1 MTVKRDLTAN
11 PVMISLTLN
20 AKKTTSDIL
29 WSRSELLDAELARQV
44 EYDMDEQVIIVE
56 RITQYISKVIFEN
69 GGTFCF
75 CHGRLAA
82 AVGNGK
88 LKSEE
93 ERGLKREQ
101 RKLQQMNI
109 STGCSYASIE
119 PRLRLAFERIFGY
132 DEIDFFKNFLKL
144 GRHEYWAIK
153 DFRDDIELVLN
164 DAMTYNKAGTPF
176 YKAAQRIHDPARPDL
191 EELEREF
198 EPLLKLVELL
208 LSLKAIKDDSSLVL
222 TSDPISSLVNVELSA
237 LRPPPP
243 PLPKPPKAS
252 KTPKPK
258 PPKPDW
264 SVEYKHSKAKNAHAG
279 RNWKHRRLLLP
290 LPTQLT
296 IHLALALEGRLQS
309 LMWRLDPAVRPEAAD
324 ASTTAPPSSPQSL
337 PSSQPG
343 AGPSPS
349 LLQPSKKKIRLDRGT
364 SKLPVFSTVE
374 EENQTLNLLSTLVLV
389 ERRLPDLGLPGCLRR
404 SQAAAAGDSRVI
416 ISTCQ
421 LLKQLL
427 RQLRHREVGYSF
439 IQFPQHREPSTSI
452 VNVPTTAYYC
462 TNSGTEWSP

>member
-1 MTVKRDLTAN
+1 
-11 PVMISLTLN
+11 
-20 AKKTTSDIL
+20 
-29 WSRSELLDAELARQV
+29 
-44 EYDMDEQVIIVE
+44 
-56 RITQYISKVIFEN
+56 
-69 GGTFCF
+69 
-75 CHGRLAA
+75 
-82 AVGNGK
+82 
-88 LKSEE
+88 
-93 ERGLKREQ
+93 
-101 RKLQQMNI
+101 
-109 STGCSYASIE
+109 
-119 PRLRLAFERIFGY
+119 
-132 DEIDFFKNFLKL
+132 
-144 GRHEYWAIK
+144 
-153 DFRDDIELVLN
+153 
-164 DAMTYNKAGTPF
+164 MTYNKAGTPF

-191 EELEREF
+191 EELERTYKK
-198 EPLLKLVELL
+198 PIPDQ
-208 LSLKAIKDDSSLVL
+208 SLKCRGCCHGDIITYISFSITAIKDDSSLVL

-309 LMWRLDPAVRPEAAD
+309 LMWVGLRRVHLIKEGTHGKEHSGYVVIVEEGGPLDLTPAFLPATPNLSSPDLSWKLLQCPSLGILSTTRSRSNFSIAVGSCRPTRSGGREYHSTTVFTSISALLATWGWTFTF
-324 ASTTAPPSSPQSL
+324 ASTTI
-337 PSSQPG
+337 
-343 AGPSPS
+343 
-349 LLQPSKKKIRLDRGT
+349 K
-364 SKLPVFSTVE
+364 E
-374 EENQTLNLLSTLVLV
+374 EDQTRSWNLKTAVLV
-389 ERRLPDLGLPGCLRR
+389 ERRLPDLGLPGATDHYCTMCSAGCLRR

-439 IQFPQHREPSTSI
+439 IKFPQHREPSTSI